1 MTIAIV
7 DDAVLI
13 RQGLKKLIETSYPD
27 ATIVGEASNGA
38 EGLALL
44 KSNRVDVCIVDI
56 RMPIMSGIEMVAQY
70 RLKNRHTKF
79 IVLSG
84 YADFT
89 YAKEM
94 MGHGAIAYLLK
105 PVDHQEFHEVLHT
118 VRRNSIQR
126 TPTVQ
131 DISSRASEFL
141 RSLGHECTQAR
152 HLVLLTTTGGT
163 LESEEL
169 EGHVCT
175 ILEESEH
182 RSCILDRETM
192 LLVAAADIDSESLIF
207 PITKSVWKKY
217 AVHVCAVVAKLEEFL
232 NASDQEIRFLLESSF
247 HCREEEVLTYRKP
260 KPLEEFPLFF
270 LMEEQMFLDLTLL
283 NFHGVARRLTSLL
296 RQLSIYRTPKTHC
309 LFTMNRIYLTLRR
322 GLDRRN
328 IQPLLNILPD
338 TEQLQALLKECERFM
353 QFEQIIGEIIDQ
365 LTEFESIQQQ
375 EEHGLQKPAIR
386 TILRYIGEHIHK
398 NLSLNQIA
406 RVVRMNPSYFSLY
419 FKKEMGENYIS
430 FITRVKIQK
439 AKELLQDPNLKIYEL
454 AEMLGYKDTKYF
466 CRKFKDI
473 VGLTPTQYK
482 EAIIT
487 RLDDQ
492 DEEG

>member
-27 ATIVGEASNGA
+27 VTIVGEASNGA

-44 KSNRVDVCIVDI
+44 ESNRVDVCIVDI

-152 HLVLLTTTGGT
+152 HLVLLTTGGT

-182 RSCILDRETM
+182 RSCILDCETM

-207 PITKSVWKKY
+207 PITKSCQI
-217 AVHVCAVVAKLEEFL
+217 AVHVMQSLRSSNLERPIKNSL
-232 NASDQEIRFLLESSF
+232 SAGSS
-247 HCREEEVLTYRKP
+247 HCREESSDISLRGKSPFLYGNRCSNCPIFNTKIRSASTAEYLQNTQ
-260 KPLEEFPLFF
+260 KPLSV
-270 LMEEQMFLDLTLL
+270 
-283 NFHGVARRLTSLL
+283 H
-296 RQLSIYRTPKTHC
+296 
-309 LFTMNRIYLTLRR
+309 
-322 GLDRRN
+322 
-328 IQPLLNILPD
+328 
-338 TEQLQALLKECERFM
+338 
-353 QFEQIIGEIIDQ
+353 
-365 LTEFESIQQQ
+365 
-375 EEHGLQKPAIR
+375 
-386 TILRYIGEHIHK
+386 
-398 NLSLNQIA
+398 
-406 RVVRMNPSYFSLY
+406 
-419 FKKEMGENYIS
+419 
-430 FITRVKIQK
+430 
-439 AKELLQDPNLKIYEL
+439 
-454 AEMLGYKDTKYF
+454 
-466 CRKFKDI
+466 
-473 VGLTPTQYK
+473 
-482 EAIIT
+482 
-487 RLDDQ
+487 
-492 DEEG
+492 DE